1 MSSVNPSLSPPPR
14 AEPAPV
20 TAVPPSDTGFPLP
33 ASAPRVLV
41 VDDEASVRLGCVVA
55 LRSDGFNVT
64 GEGTSRAALERLT
77 TRGERYDVL
86 VIDYA
91 MPELNGLEL
100 IAALGRATRPPILLA
115 SAHADGSVVCAAL
128 KLGVWDFQAKPLVP
142 DELRRRVRRLLTR
155 ANDSAAPNAWLA
167 RALGHCQ
174 RCAWAEALK
183 ELQAWPENEQA
194 EPATLVIGLVHH
206 MADDAVNADAAFRRA
221 RWYPGWE
228 KAGGEIWPE
237 LARRLG

>member
-1 MSSVNPSLSPPPR
+1 M
-14 AEPAPV
+14 
-20 TAVPPSDTGFPLP
+20 
-33 ASAPRVLV
+33 LV
-41 VDDEASVRLGCVVA
+41 VDDEASVRLGCVIA
-55 LRSDGFNVT
+55 LRSDGFHTT
-64 GEGTSRAALERLT
+64 GEGSSRAALERLVA
-77 TRGERYDVL
+77 RGERYDVL

-91 MPELNGLEL
+91 MPESNGLEL
-100 IAALGRATRPPILLA
+100 IAALDPATRPPILLA
-115 SAHADGSVVCAAL
+115 SAHAEGAVICAAL

-155 ANDSAAPNAWLA
+155 SQDGTEPKAWLA

-183 ELQAWPENEQA
+183 ELQAWPESEHA
-194 EPATLVIGLVHH
+194 EPAALVTGLVHQ
-206 MADDAVNADAAFRRA
+206 MSDDIANADVAFKRA
-221 RWYPGWE
+221 RWHPGWA

>member
-1 MSSVNPSLSPPPR
+1 
-14 AEPAPV
+14 
-20 TAVPPSDTGFPLP
+20 
-33 ASAPRVLV
+33 VLV
-41 VDDEASVRLGCVVA
+41 VDDETSVRLGCVMA
-55 LRSDGFNVT
+55 LRSDGFLAA
-64 GEGTSRAALERLT
+64 GEGSSRAALERLT
-77 TRGERYDVL
+77 TGGERYDVL

-100 IAALGRATRPPILLA
+100 IAGLDPATRPPILLA
-115 SAHADGSVVCAAL
+115 SAHADGAVAYGAL

-155 ANDSAAPNAWLA
+155 AHASTAPDAWLA

-174 RCAWAEALK
+174 RCAWSEALK
-183 ELQAWPENEQA
+183 ELQAWPAQEQV
-194 EPATLVIGLVHH
+194 EPATLVIGLVYQ
-206 MADDAVNADAAFRRA
+206 MADDVVNSDAAFKRA
-221 RWYPGWE
+221 RWPRGWE